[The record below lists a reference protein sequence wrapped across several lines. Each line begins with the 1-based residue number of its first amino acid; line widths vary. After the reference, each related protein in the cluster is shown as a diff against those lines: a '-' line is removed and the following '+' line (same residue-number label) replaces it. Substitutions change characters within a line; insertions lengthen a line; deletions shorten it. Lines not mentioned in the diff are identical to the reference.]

1 MWSCMLRKAI
11 QKCYQFHNSDFLI
24 DFSRQL
30 MNCVLQNGEK
40 IVVVD
45 NGDGTRS
52 MKNDQI
58 GKLLVTF
65 RSENQVSFS
74 GF

>member
-1 MWSCMLRKAI
+1 
-11 QKCYQFHNSDFLI
+11 
-24 DFSRQL
+24 
-30 MNCVLQNGEK
+30 
-40 IVVVD
+40 
-45 NGDGTRS
+45 

-74 GF
+74 GFWDDFLVFKHIPQFRGSHSLKQI